1 MIYFPTHIQNTYDDM
16 SRKRSRGRR
25 RSKDRGEKKLNLH
38 DLTARLSDYTPI
50 QPDQRLRLEADR
62 YEYIGR
68 IIDMVTPISRGQR
81 CLITSP
87 PKTGKTT
94 ILKAIGN
101 AVHKNDPEVVQM
113 ALLIDERPEEATD
126 FKRSMPFKVYAST
139 ADRHPNEHIKLAEQ
153 VFAEAIKAM
162 LDGKDVLIHLD
173 SITRLAR
180 AYNVTYGS
188 GGGKTLSGGL
198 TAGAMDIPRQLFG
211 AARNLEDG
219 GSLTIIGTALI
230 DTGSRMDEVIFQ
242 EFKGTGN
249 MELVLDQELA
259 QRRVFPAIDIP
270 ASGTRREEMMLD
282 EVEREHIPSL
292 RRYLLDQSPY
302 EGMQWMLKRLKDSK
316 TNASFLKSIPQR

>member
-1 MIYFPTHIQNTYDDM
+1 M

-25 RSKDRGEKKLNLH
+25 RSKNRRNNQKPKLD

-50 QPDQRLRLEADR
+50 QPDQRIRLETER

-101 AVHKNDPEVVQM
+101 AVHKNAPDITQM

-139 ADRHPNEHIKLAEQ
+139 SDRHPSNHIKVAEE
-153 VFAEAIKAM
+153 VFATAIEKM
-162 LDGKDVLIHLD
+162 LNGEDVLILMD

-180 AYNVTYGS
+180 SYNTTHS
-188 GGGKTLSGGL
+188 GNGGKTLSGGV
-198 TAGAMDIPRQLFG
+198 TAGALDIPRQLFG
-211 AARNLEDG
+211 AARNLEEG

-249 MELVLDQELA
+249 MELVLDRELS
-259 QRRVFPAIDIP
+259 QRRLYPAIDIA
-270 ASGTRREEMMLD
+270 ASGTRKEEIMLD
-282 EVEREHIPSL
+282 EVEQKHVPLL
-292 RRYLLDQSPY
+292 RRYLMDQSPI
-302 EGMQWMLKRLKDSK
+302 EGLNWMLKRLKDSK
-316 TNASFLKSIPQR
+316 TNTSFLRSVPNR